1 MIKKITCCFSWE
13 LKDHLS
19 WFLKYHA
26 SFVNTKERLT
36 SYQLPALKKTSF
48 LRWTPFKKS
57 LFWKFIIWT
66 FPFSL
71 IWTILLCKV
80 HFFHNNFSLSFTE
93 THLSIHLLKDLLNIR
108 FLSSYSIIYIY
119 IYYIRNNWLGPI
131 FFSPGD
137 SRTKGLFVLLHL
149 GLKKS
154 LRLTL
159 IENGSLCPLRLLP
172 LIWQCFLCLCPFR
185 TQHQGTAV

>member
-19 WFLKYHA
+19 WFLKYHV
-26 SFVNTKERLT
+26 SFVNTKERLS

-66 FPFSL
+66 FPFFL

-93 THLSIHLLKDLLNIR
+93 THLSIYLLRDLLNIR

-119 IYYIRNNWLGPI
+119 VCIYIYIYIYIYILSLSTCCIDVKYMLIIQWDI
-131 FFSPGD
+131 FFF
-137 SRTKGLFVLLHL
+137 K
-149 GLKKS
+149 
-154 LRLTL
+154 
-159 IENGSLCPLRLLP
+159 
-172 LIWQCFLCLCPFR
+172 
-185 TQHQGTAV
+185 